1 MNTMYQMQEGSMTL
15 PADWIDKTMNV
26 FVSAA
31 TGTEGVS
38 FVVTRERLPWGMQFG
53 EYVASELH
61 KLARQVPGYEAVG
74 GSETQVSGRA
84 AHVHEYKW
92 TNNGSPLQQLLT
104 MVEHGKQVLMLTFTA
119 PGVLSPSQKALV
131 EGVVQS
137 LRLND
142 PA

>member
-1 MNTMYQMQEGSMTL
+1 MTL

-74 GSETQVSGRA
+74 GSECRMGSG
-84 AHVHEYKW
+84 EWGLGSGKW
-92 TNNGSPLQQLLT
+92 GMASGGWRVGSGEWE
-104 MVEHGKQVLMLTFTA
+104 VGF
-119 PGVLSPSQKALV
+119 G
-131 EGVVQS
+131 
-137 LRLND
+137 
-142 PA
+142 

>member
-1 MNTMYQMQEGSMTL
+1 MQEGSMTL

-38 FVVTRERLPWGMQFG
+38 FVE
-53 EYVASELH
+53 
-61 KLARQVPGYEAVG
+61 
-74 GSETQVSGRA
+74 
-84 AHVHEYKW
+84 
-92 TNNGSPLQQLLT
+92 
-104 MVEHGKQVLMLTFTA
+104 
-119 PGVLSPSQKALV
+119 ALV